1 MNGVSPDSVVVE
13 VVPERRLTAV
23 PTPLRRRAIDL
34 ATLNDV
40 RREMCRLYR
49 DMRTKRMDPQDGTRM
64 TYVLSQI
71 AKILELGQIQAR
83 VESIERAIRSRPQC
97 K

>member
-1 MNGVSPDSVVVE
+1 MSLSPDSAVLE
-13 VVPERRLTAV
+13 AEPERHLTAV
-23 PTPLRRRAIDL
+23 PTPIRRRAIDL
-34 ATLNDV
+34 ANLNDV

-49 DMRTKRMDPQDGTRM
+49 DMRTRRIDTQDGTHM

-71 AKILELGQIQAR
+71 AKIIEFGQFQGR
-83 VESIERAIRSRPQC
+83 VEALERAIRNRPPC